1 MEDNAMIQTTSIT
14 IEHSVVTSNRSYEQV
29 IESLEAR
36 LGMAGN
42 TDEFVRQLAAVNASW
57 ERVTQAIEKQL
68 GTSGFTIFSKINH
81 GDLLSLAG
89 KSRRV
94 SQYAIGNALLALQMV
109 EHLPEV
115 ALYAPLRL
123 VVYEENGGRTV
134 VAYDRF
140 SSLLLPYQHAEIT
153 PIVQLVEQKLEALVA
168 EVTGEGQEKHAE
180 HILQRASPLQ
190 EERPSSAVQQRPY
203 TEHRI
208 RRGASAIYAR
218 HYAGTGSA
226 LVLMHGFP
234 DNLHIYD
241 RLIPYLGDRQVITFD
256 FLGWGASDKPADH
269 PYTSRQQEG
278 DLQAVLDALGV
289 EQVVLVPHDASGP
302 VAINWALDHP
312 ERVSALVLLNI
323 YYAHAPT
330 LRFPEFI
337 SLFADPA
344 YAALTR
350 AMAKTPDVARWLLTW
365 QGGQFAGGGQGA
377 EMLLPMVVPQFANTP
392 STFPAFIA
400 LTSDLQ
406 ATLQADTQRLP
417 LLKTFDRPVRIIFG
431 AGDPYLNQGVAEHFH
446 EAFPT
451 SELFLLHKGHWPQLD
466 GPEEVA
472 RLLLGVP
479 VTTKH

>member
-1 MEDNAMIQTTSIT
+1 MRQTTSIP
-14 IEHSVVTSNRSYEQV
+14 IEHIVVTSNRSYEQV
-29 IESLEAR
+29 KEALEAR
-36 LGMAGN
+36 LGVAGN

-57 ERVTQAIEKQL
+57 EQVTQKIEKQL

-89 KSRRV
+89 KPRRV

-123 VVYEENGGRTV
+123 VVYEEDGGRAV

-153 PIVQLVEQKLEALVA
+153 PIAQLVEQKLEALVA
-168 EVTGEGQEKHAE
+168 EVTGGGQDTNAE
-180 HILQRASPLQ
+180 HILQHASPLQ
-190 EERPSSAVQQRPY
+190 EERSTSAVQERSY

-208 RRGASAIYAR
+208 LRGTSAIYAR

-241 RLIPYLGDRQVITFD
+241 RLIPYLHGRQVITFD
-256 FLGWGASDKPADH
+256 FLGWGASDKPADY
-269 PYTSRQQEG
+269 PYTSKQQEG
-278 DLQAVLDALGV
+278 DLQAVLDTLGV

-312 ERVSALVLLNI
+312 DRVCALVLLNT
-323 YYAHAPT
+323 YYAKAPT

-350 AMAKTPDVARWLLTW
+350 SLAQQPTVARWLLTW

-377 EMLLPMVVPQFANTP
+377 EMLLPMVVPQFASTP
-392 STFPAFIA
+392 STFPAFIS
-400 LTSDLQ
+400 LTSDLH
-406 ATLQADTQRLP
+406 ATLRADTQRLP
-417 LLKTFDRPVRIIFG
+417 ELKTFDRPVRIIFG

-479 VTTKH
+479 VVMKH